1 VRSASGSALEVVNS
15 ELIATAGEFSGDV
28 AISAD
33 KARLD
38 LAGIRLDARRTPIT
52 VRRFTRVVGS
62 STEIH
67 SPAYTGTWQRQQGD
81 RDGRAGAVAHKA
93 KRPARLP
100 VRGVLQE
107 EGG

>member
-1 VRSASGSALEVVNS
+1 MVQMLNTRVRSASGSALEVVNS

-67 SPAYTGTWQRQQGD
+67 SPAYTGTWQGSREIEM
-81 RDGRAGAVAHKA
+81 
-93 KRPARLP
+93 
-100 VRGVLQE
+100 GVLAP
-107 EGG
+107 